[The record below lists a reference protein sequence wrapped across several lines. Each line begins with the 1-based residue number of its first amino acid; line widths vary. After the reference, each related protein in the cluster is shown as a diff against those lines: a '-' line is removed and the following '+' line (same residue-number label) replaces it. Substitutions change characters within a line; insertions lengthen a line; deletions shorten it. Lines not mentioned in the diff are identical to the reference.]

1 MEAAQVNRLDESS
14 KENSLFFYDVLSKRQ
29 FIKNTQFHMIMLN
42 GSSMEQQ
49 TKKPPKLAQY
59 IFSMHS
65 SLSIFI
71 NFLLRI
77 DTVLQTW
84 NRREIFFLKKQ
95 NKIRQTKQRKTNK
108 IFEGDILFSR
118 QSYFFGFCG
127 KILTKWL
134 FHISIGLI
142 QIYKHQT

>member
-14 KENSLFFYDVLSKRQ
+14 KENSLFFYYVLSKRQ

-49 TKKPPKLAQY
+49 TKKKKLAQY

-77 DTVLQTW
+77 DTVLQIW
-84 NRREIFFLKKQ
+84 NRRGIFEKKQ

-118 QSYFFGFCG
+118 KSYFFCFCG
-127 KILTKWL
+127 KIFTKWL
-134 FHISIGLI
+134 FHISSGLI